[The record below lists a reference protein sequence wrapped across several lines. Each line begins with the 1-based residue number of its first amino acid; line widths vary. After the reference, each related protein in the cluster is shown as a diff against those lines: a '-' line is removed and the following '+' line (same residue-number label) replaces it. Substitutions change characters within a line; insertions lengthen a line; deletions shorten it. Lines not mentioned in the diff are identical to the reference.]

1 MGMKWWRLHLEDGLR
16 REAIAVEYRRWELG
30 GWKRENGT
38 RMQQNIPIPNCRSAS
53 TAAHSSD
60 VIKTEQCVVCSI
72 SSKELV
78 QQHCTFLS
86 TGKIEIGMR
95 KSKFSTSIDNQAEQ

>member
-1 MGMKWWRLHLEDGLR
+1 M
-16 REAIAVEYRRWELG
+16 EYRRWELG
-30 GWKRENGT
+30 RWKKENGT
-38 RMQQNIPIPNCRSAS
+38 RMQQNISIPNCQSSS

-60 VIKTEQCVVCSI
+60 VVKTEQWVVCSI

-95 KSKFSTSIDNQAEQ
+95 KSTFSTSIDNQAEQ